1 MCRIS
6 GRLRSLNASSDRADV
21 EIPPFLSLSVEAL
34 LLIVKN
40 GIGVCLA

>member
-1 MCRIS
+1 MFRIS
-6 GRLRSLNASSDRADV
+6 GRLRSLNASLSGAV
-21 EIPPFLSLSVEAL
+21 GEIPPFLSLSVEAL